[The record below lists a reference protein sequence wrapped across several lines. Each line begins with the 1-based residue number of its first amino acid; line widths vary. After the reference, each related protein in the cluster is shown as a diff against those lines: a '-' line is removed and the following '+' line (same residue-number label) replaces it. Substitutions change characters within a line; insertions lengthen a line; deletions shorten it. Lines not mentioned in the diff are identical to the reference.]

1 MAINF
6 TKDYNREIRRVVKNF
21 NARRKTLSKKGIKLT
36 PAPVKVSDLK
46 ARYETRSDLNK
57 ELALLNKVS
66 SSSDSLIKQ
75 VENAGGA
82 TAVQWE
88 LDYLKLNEKAAI
100 EYFKR
105 EYDLVSKKVGRFP
118 GERTRLDS
126 IAANL
131 EVLNLDLDYMN
142 QEQFKSYR
150 AAIRSYMTI
159 PGKMKGGYRG
169 FLTQI
174 DEAMGQLGYS
184 EEDKRKVFNKLKV
197 LKPHQFHAMYEE
209 SDMIDRLYEISGS
222 PKHGSEKGL
231 TTTPKE
237 AKKMIEEFLEEEDE
251 LIAKYLQY

>member
-6 TKDYNREIRRVVKNF
+6 TKDYNKEIRRVVKNF

-36 PAPVKVSDLK
+36 SAPIKVSDLK
-46 ARYETRSDLNK
+46 ARYETRRDLNR

-66 SSSDSLIKQ
+66 SSSDSLIKK
-75 VENAGGA
+75 VENSGGA

-126 IAANL
+126 IAANI

-142 QEQFKSYR
+142 QEEFKSYK

-159 PGKMKGGYRG
+159 PAKMKGGYRG
-169 FLTQI
+169 FLNQI
-174 DEAMGQLGYS
+174 DEAMGQLGYT
-184 EEDKRKVFNKLKV
+184 EDDKRRVFNKFKV

-209 SDMIDRLYEISGS
+209 NDMIGRLYEISGS
-222 PKHGSEKGL
+222 PKHGTKKGL
-231 TTTPKE
+231 TTSKKE
-237 AKKMIEEFLEEEDE
+237 AENMIEGFLEEEDE
-251 LIAKYLQY
+251 LIAKYSQY